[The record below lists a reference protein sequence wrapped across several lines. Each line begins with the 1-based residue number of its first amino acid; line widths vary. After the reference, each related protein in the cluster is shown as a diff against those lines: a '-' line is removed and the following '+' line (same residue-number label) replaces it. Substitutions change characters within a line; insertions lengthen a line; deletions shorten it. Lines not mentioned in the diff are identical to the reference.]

1 MVTIYLIENL
11 SVGEKMKLETE
22 VCIVG
27 GGPGGALLAYIL
39 AKHNISTIL
48 LERNEGI
55 DKEFRGEHL
64 NEEGETILKKYGL
77 YNEVEEKGLLLMKR
91 VEYWDNGK
99 LLKTILPHAGKKH
112 VGIHVPQ
119 NHLLS
124 GIYEGSKA
132 LKTYQSLLGTKV
144 TDLIEDN
151 TGTTIGVKAIRHGEE
166 ITIHSSVVVG
176 ADGRYSTVRKLANIP
191 TTIIKHGYDLLW
203 AKIPSPEGWE
213 PSIKL
218 ALVDEKQLA
227 LFTQYGGFIQIG
239 WGIEEDS
246 YPILRNQSFKQFIDR
261 IRLAFPELTATVN
274 QHITACKDF
283 VVLKVQSCRCETWVK
298 EGLVIM
304 GDAAHTM
311 SPTGAIGVNSA
322 LKDADILSEVLIS
335 SLKNN
340 DFSLRQLKEF
350 ENKRRAEVEKQQAEQ
365 LFREATFKENFQVI

>member
-1 MVTIYLIENL
+1 MNI
-11 SVGEKMKLETE
+11 KAD

-39 AKHNISTIL
+39 AKHNISTVL
-48 LERNEGI
+48 LERHEGI

-64 NEEGETILKKYGL
+64 NEEGELILKKYGL
-77 YNEVEEKGLLLMKR
+77 YKQIEEYGLLLMKR
-91 VEYWDNGK
+91 IEYWDRGQMIRS
-99 LLKTILPHAGKKH
+99 ILPEEGKDH

-119 NHLLS
+119 NHLLKVILDES
-124 GIYEGSKA
+124 ESLESHQA
-132 LKTYQSLLGTKV
+132 LLGTTV
-144 TDLIEDN
+144 TDLLVDE
-151 TGTTIGVKAIRHGEE
+151 TGRYIGVNATRHGEKV
-166 ITIHSSVVVG
+166 TIHSSVIIG
-176 ADGRYSTVRKLANIP
+176 ADGRYSTVRKLADIP

-213 PSIKL
+213 PTIKL
-218 ALVDEKQLA
+218 AMVDEKQLA

-246 YPILRNQSFKQFIDR
+246 YSALRKQSFTQFTDR
-261 IRLAFPELTATVN
+261 IRFAFPELTETVN

-298 EGLVIM
+298 DGLVIM

-322 LKDADILSEVLIS
+322 LKDADILAKVIINAVKSGNFNTS
-335 SLKNN
+335 
-340 DFSLRQLKEF
+340 QLKQF
-350 ENKRRAEVEKQQAEQ
+350 EHERRDEVEKQQHEQ
-365 LFREATFKENFQVI
+365 LYREATFKQNFVIPVTL

>member
-1 MVTIYLIENL
+1 
-11 SVGEKMKLETE
+11 MKLETE

-124 GIYEGSKA
+124 GIYEGSKV
-132 LKTYQSLLGTKV
+132 LKNYQSLLGTKV
-144 TDLIEDN
+144 TDLIKDN
-151 TGTTIGVKAIRHGEE
+151 TGKTIGVKAIRHGEE

-261 IRLAFPELTATVN
+261 IRQAFPELTATVN

-283 VVLKVQSCRCETWVK
+283 VVLKVLSCRCETWVK

-340 DFSLRQLKEF
+340 SISLRQLKEF